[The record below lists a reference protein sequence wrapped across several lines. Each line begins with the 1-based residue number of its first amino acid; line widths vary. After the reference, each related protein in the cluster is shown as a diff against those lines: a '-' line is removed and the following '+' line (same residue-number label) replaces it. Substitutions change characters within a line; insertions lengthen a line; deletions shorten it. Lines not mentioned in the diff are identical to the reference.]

1 VQINQSGES
10 NPRCAQFHAGAGD
23 PIQHPGRHRN
33 NHVRGKLDVS
43 DLTGGAT
50 LGVMATNSP
59 AKQRMPTV
67 LDLNFLS
74 DMGRMFG

>member
-1 VQINQSGES
+1 VQINQSGEG
-10 NPRCAQFHAGAGD
+10 NPRCAQFHSGAGR

-33 NHVRGKLDVS
+33 NHARGNLDVS
-43 DLTGGAT
+43 DLAGGAT
-50 LGVMATNSP
+50 FGVMATN
-59 AKQRMPTV
+59 AAAEQRMPTV